1 MRAGLLLTYFNN
13 RSVLSANG
21 FKSMPDLKKEVKSMA
36 GKRF

>member
-21 FKSMPDLKKEVKSMA
+21 FKPFFKGGLK
-36 GKRF
+36 